1 LIESFTSESFEPLIG
16 DDFTFAIGEHRL
28 EVRLG
33 EVTPL
38 SDRAAGVRKPFSLVF
53 LGPPAPVWAQQ
64 IYRVFHPSLG
74 SFDLFLV
81 PIGPEGEAMRYE
93 AIFT

>member
-38 SDRAAGVRKPFSLVF
+38 SDRAGVRKPFSLVF

-64 IYRVFHPSLG
+64 IYRVTHPSLG